1 MTHANDGTRRIGELA
16 RETGLSI
23 RALRHYDRLGLLTPS
38 ARTCGGHRCYD
49 AADVRRLH
57 RVLALRSFGLP
68 LAQIRA
74 VLDTEPDHDPAEL
87 IRRQLDVVEE
97 RLRQTA
103 ELRLRLLGVL
113 DALDALDAPAG
124 TTTEAYLEVIE
135 EMTAVER
142 PLTPEEVAR
151 LSEARRR
158 YAETL
163 TDEECRALHRRRAE
177 TFAALSEDDRRRLT
191 ERRRRL
197 FPQP

>member
-1 MTHANDGTRRIGELA
+1 MTHTTGATRRIGELA
-16 RETGLSI
+16 RETGLSV
-23 RALRHYDRLGLLTPS
+23 RALRYYDRLGLLTPS
-38 ARTCGGHRCYD
+38 ARSEGGHRCYD
-49 AADVRRLH
+49 AGDVRRLH

-74 VLDTEPDHDPAEL
+74 VLDAEPDHDPAEL

-103 ELRLRLLGVL
+103 ELRLRLLGAL
-113 DALDALDAPAG
+113 SALDAAADG
-124 TTTEAYLEVIE
+124 STEAYLDVIE

-151 LSEARRR
+151 LGEARRHW
-158 YAETL
+158 AESL
-163 TDEECRALHRRRAE
+163 GEEELRALHHRRAE
-177 TFAALSEDDRRRLT
+177 IFATMGEDERRLMS
-191 ERRRRL
+191 ERRGRA

>member
-1 MTHANDGTRRIGELA
+1 MTHTTGATRRIGELA

-23 RALRHYDRLGLLTPS
+23 RALRYYDRLGLLTPS
-38 ARTCGGHRCYD
+38 ARSEGGHRCYD
-49 AADVRRLH
+49 ADDVRRLH

-74 VLDTEPDHDPAEL
+74 VLDAEPDHDPTEL

-103 ELRLRLLGVL
+103 ELRLRLLGAL
-113 DALDALDAPAG
+113 SALDAAADG
-124 TTTEAYLEVIE
+124 STEAYLDVIE

-151 LSEARRR
+151 LGEARRR
-158 YAETL
+158 WAESL
-163 TDEECRALHRRRAE
+163 GEEELRALHHRRAE
-177 TFAALSEDDRRRLT
+177 IFATMGEDERRLMS
-191 ERRRRL
+191 ERRGRA

>member
-23 RALRHYDRLGLLTPS
+23 RALRYYDRLGLLTPS
-38 ARTCGGHRCYD
+38 ARTGGGHRCYD

-57 RVLALRSFGLP
+57 RILALRSFGLP
-68 LAQIRA
+68 LTQIRA
-74 VLDTEPDHDPAEL
+74 VLDAEPDHDPARL

-103 ELRLRLLGVL
+103 QLRLRLLGVL
-113 DALDALDAPAG
+113 DALDASAG

-163 TDEECRALHRRRAE
+163 TDEERRALHRRRAE

-191 ERRRRL
+191 ERRRQL

>member
-1 MTHANDGTRRIGELA
+1 MGELA

-23 RALRHYDRLGLLTPS
+23 RALRYYDRLGLLTPS
-38 ARTCGGHRCYD
+38 ARSEGGHRCYD
-49 AADVRRLH
+49 ADDVRRLH

-74 VLDTEPDHDPAEL
+74 VLDAEPDHDPAEL

-103 ELRLRLLGVL
+103 ELRLRLLGAL
-113 DALDALDAPAG
+113 SALDAAADG
-124 TTTEAYLEVIE
+124 STEAYLDVIE

-142 PLTPEEVAR
+142 PLTPEEAAR
-151 LSEARRR
+151 LGEARRR
-158 YAETL
+158 WAESL
-163 TDEECRALHRRRAE
+163 GEEELRALHHRRAE
-177 TFAALSEDDRRRLT
+177 IFATMGEDERRLMS
-191 ERRRRL
+191 ERRGRA

>member
-1 MTHANDGTRRIGELA
+1 MTHTTGATRRIGELA
-16 RETGLSI
+16 RETGLSV
-23 RALRHYDRLGLLTPS
+23 RALRYYDRLGLLTPS
-38 ARTCGGHRCYD
+38 ARSEGGHRCYD
-49 AADVRRLH
+49 ADDVRRLH

-74 VLDTEPDHDPAEL
+74 VLDAEPDHDPAEL

-103 ELRLRLLGVL
+103 ELRLRLLSAL
-113 DALDALDAPAG
+113 SALDAADDG
-124 TTTEAYLEVIE
+124 STEAYLDVIE

-151 LSEARRR
+151 LSKARRR
-158 YAETL
+158 WAESL
-163 TDEECRALHRRRAE
+163 GEEELRALHHRRAE
-177 TFAALSEDDRRRLT
+177 IFATMGEDERRLMS
-191 ERRRRL
+191 ERRGRA